1 MGKFE
6 ITGKLSHIL
15 KEKGAREYNG
25 RKFYS
30 QEFGIEEAV
39 TKQDGGEFKQIVSF
53 EIGGAD
59 DYGRKAIDNFAKY
72 NKIGDEVKVTFE
84 PKSNYYVSKSTGEP
98 GFFLKL
104 TASRVDKVGSAPK
117 ATANGSG
124 EFDAVGSFES
134 AGAESDDLPF

>member
-6 ITGKLSHIL
+6 IKGKISHML
-15 KEKGAREYNG
+15 KEKPAREHNG
-25 RKFYS
+25 RTYYS
-30 QEFGIEEAV
+30 QEFGIEESV
-39 TKQDGGEFKQIVSF
+39 TKQDGGEFKQNVSF

-84 PKSNYYVSKSTGEP
+84 PKSNYYVNKSTGEP

-104 TASRVDKVGSAPK
+104 TASRIDKVGSSPK
-117 ATANGSG
+117 ATAEGSG
-124 EFDAVGSFES
+124 EFDAVDSFET